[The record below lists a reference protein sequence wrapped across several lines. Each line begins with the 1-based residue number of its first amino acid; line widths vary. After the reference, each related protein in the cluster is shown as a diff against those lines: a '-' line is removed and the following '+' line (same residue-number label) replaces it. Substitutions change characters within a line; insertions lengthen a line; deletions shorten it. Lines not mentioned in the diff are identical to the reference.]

1 MKVLVLKVL
10 SSASGEWKFTTLHLS
25 DSLWLLAAEGC
36 SAQPH
41 LYPILPPRFKRSESL
56 CTCISDVSN
65 WRQSDL
71 HALFSNKKLEASRSN
86 RANST
91 LPDSICRANNI
102 HLVMGRYK
110 HLLHSGSSC
119 MKPPKRQWKQSIGW
133 VRCWEFLHTECS
145 KGVFKWKCRTVFTVS
160 LFLWSFVRFLL
171 SLACLPPRITP
182 CSAWFLHWGY
192 IIDETATCDCATLSN
207 TQSISWLG
215 GSTLF
220 VSMDDFDSLTL
231 AICPGPLNWVLTE
244 AAFGRNFAAKTTAVP
259 LLVRSQVPR
268 TFFWLQQAT
277 LRDNLRAD
285 CKTIFCSEQVAL
297 WLVRH

>member
-1 MKVLVLKVL
+1 MENGSLQL
-10 SSASGEWKFTTLHLS
+10 SFSLTLF
-25 DSLWLLAAEGC
+25 WLLAAEGC

-41 LYPILPPRFKRSESL
+41 LYRILPPRFKRSESL
-56 CTCISDVSN
+56 CTCISDASN

-71 HALFSNKKLEASRSN
+71 HALFSNEKLEASRSN

-91 LPDSICRANNI
+91 LPDSIYRDSNNI

-133 VRCWEFLHTECS
+133 VRCWEFLHTECG
-145 KGVFKWKCRTVFTVS
+145 KGVLKLKCRTVVTVS
-160 LFLWSFVRFLL
+160 LFLWSFARFLL
-171 SLACLPPRITP
+171 SLACLPSGITP

-207 TQSISWLG
+207 TQSLSCWLG

-231 AICPGPLNWVLTE
+231 A
-244 AAFGRNFAAKTTAVP
+244 FA
-259 LLVRSQVPR
+259 QVPWTECWR
-268 TFFWLQQAT
+268 KRHLDAISRPRRQLYHYWSGPKFQGLFSGCNKQPSATMWGLIAKPFFAPNKLHFG
-277 LRDNLRAD
+277 L
-285 CKTIFCSEQVAL
+285 
-297 WLVRH
+297 